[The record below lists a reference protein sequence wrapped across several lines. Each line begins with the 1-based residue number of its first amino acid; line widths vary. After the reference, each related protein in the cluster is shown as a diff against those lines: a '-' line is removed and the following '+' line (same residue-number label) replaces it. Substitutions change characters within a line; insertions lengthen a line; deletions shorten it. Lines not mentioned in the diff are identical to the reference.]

1 LTNQQQTQFN
11 LSLFSTSFFTMSKQV
26 SAAATTTKNN
36 RPVTKRG
43 GNVMCQR
50 FWEDHGWTEGAFPDN
65 KCAIGFNAILQC
77 AFGKDKAGRKKDDT
91 SEAGLSPE
99 EYAKLHDIYAADA
112 ALMDESNP
120 NNKLSFI
127 SKIQNIQLT
136 SIKTLNEVKQQM
148 DQKNNQQQQQHKT
161 ELDNLTKQLH
171 GLETNTTNTSKL
183 VVKVG
188 NDLKETTAGMASI
201 LGGLIASVS
210 DVYDNEDPLHF
221 WADQTFVYMNG
232 LDNLAL
238 KSVRPADLAEA
249 FELDTDSNRL
259 VPSKDWIWP
268 AEASSTAAEQARK
281 AVEKSGEVQPQ
292 EDKYTGPITKYHL
305 VSLLYDLSSTVAKQ
319 ATDIKT
325 LQDQM
330 EGKVNKSDI
339 ETVKEACNTATTK
352 CTTAAEACTKATEEC
367 NQATEECKHNKG
379 AFLSAA
385 KLHEDTVEKH
395 LETEAVVN
403 KSKEILDKVGQIPPE
418 TISLLS
424 DKEALTAL
432 TSENRKREREEKF
445 MESVDE
451 IVEVCKKARVESND
465 MAELKKIVGSLAQS
479 TKIWVDNITAT
490 VTPEKGDE
498 CSSPSP

>member
-1 LTNQQQTQFN
+1 M
-11 LSLFSTSFFTMSKQV
+11 SASKQV
-26 SAAATTTKNN
+26 SAAAAATKSL
-36 RPVTKRG
+36 RPIAKRG
-43 GNVMCQR
+43 NAVCQR
-50 FWEDHGWTEGAFPDN
+50 FWQEYGWTEATIPDN
-65 KCAIGFNAILQC
+65 KCASGFNAILQC

-120 NNKLSFI
+120 NTTLSFI

-136 SIKTLNEVKQQM
+136 SIETLNEVKQQM

-161 ELDNLTKQLH
+161 ELENLTKQLH

-188 NDLKETTAGMASI
+188 DDLKATTAGMASI
-201 LGGLIASVS
+201 FGGLIASVI
-210 DVYDNEDPLHF
+210 DVYDDEDPLQV
-221 WADQTFVYMNG
+221 WADQTFIYMNG

-249 FELDTDSNRL
+249 FKLDTHSNRL
-259 VPSKDWIWP
+259 VPNKDWIWP
-268 AEASSTAAEQARK
+268 AEESSTAAEQARK
-281 AVEKSGEVQPQ
+281 AVEKRGEVQPQ

-305 VSLLYDLSSTVAKQ
+305 VSLLHDLSSVVAKQ
-319 ATDIKT
+319 ATDIQT
-325 LQDQM
+325 LQEQM
-330 EGKVNKSDI
+330 EGNVKKSDI
-339 ETVKEACNTATTK
+339 KKVEEAFTAATSK
-352 CTTAAEACTKATEEC
+352 CTTAAEGCTEATEEC
-367 NQATEECKHNKG
+367 NRATEECKHNKG

-385 KLHEDTVEKH
+385 KLHEDTVAKH

-424 DKEALTAL
+424 NNEALTAL

-465 MAELKKIVGSLAQS
+465 MAELKIIVGSLAKS
-479 TKIWVDNITAT
+479 TKFWVDNITAT

>member
-1 LTNQQQTQFN
+1 M
-11 LSLFSTSFFTMSKQV
+11 SASKQV
-26 SAAATTTKNN
+26 SAAAAATKSL
-36 RPVTKRG
+36 RPIAKRG
-43 GNVMCQR
+43 NAVCQR
-50 FWEDHGWTEGAFPDN
+50 FWQEYGWTEATIPDN
-65 KCAIGFNAILQC
+65 KCASGFNAILQC

-120 NNKLSFI
+120 NTTLSFI

-136 SIKTLNEVKQQM
+136 SIETLNEVKQQM

-161 ELDNLTKQLH
+161 ELENLTKQLH

-188 NDLKETTAGMASI
+188 DDLKATTAGMASI
-201 LGGLIASVS
+201 FGGLIASVI
-210 DVYDNEDPLHF
+210 DVYDDEDPLQV
-221 WADQTFVYMNG
+221 WADQTFIYMNG

-249 FELDTDSNRL
+249 FKLDTHSNRL
-259 VPSKDWIWP
+259 VPNKDWIWP
-268 AEASSTAAEQARK
+268 AEESSTAAEQARK
-281 AVEKSGEVQPQ
+281 AVEKRGEVQPQ

-305 VSLLYDLSSTVAKQ
+305 VSLLHDLSSVVAKQ
-319 ATDIKT
+319 ATDIQT
-325 LQDQM
+325 LQEQM
-330 EGKVNKSDI
+330 EGNVKKSDI
-339 ETVKEACNTATTK
+339 KKVEEAFTAATSK
-352 CTTAAEACTKATEEC
+352 CTTAAEGCTNATGDC
-367 NQATEECKHNKG
+367 TLMKG
-379 AFLSAA
+379 AAESVA
-385 KLHEDTVEKH
+385 KLYEDTLAKQLETAKVVEK
-395 LETEAVVN
+395 AKV
-403 KSKEILDKVGQIPPE
+403 ILDQVQEIPPE

-424 DKEALTAL
+424 NNEALTAL

-465 MAELKKIVGSLAQS
+465 MAELKIIVGSLAKS
-479 TKIWVDNITAT
+479 TKFWVDNITAT